1 MFKSYALAV
10 VAAVVSVP
18 AHANII
24 SGPATVIDGDT
35 IDMTGTRIRIV
46 GIDAPESAQS
56 CTREGQPWACGTAA
70 SNALR
75 EIIADE
81 PLTCRALG
89 TDVYGRTLAT
99 CENRI
104 FDLGRE
110 MVRRGMALAS
120 EDAPEGYAGTTE
132 LARQMRWGLWAGE
145 FQHPA
150 DWRKA
155 NPRADQAARMAR
167 QDDVGAAPARR
178 RAATVSDRRYTN
190 AFGCAIKGNR
200 SRRGEWIYHL
210 PGQEYYEDTRP
221 EDLFCTE
228 REAQAAGYRRAKA

>member
-1 MFKSYALAV
+1 MLKMHALAV
-10 VAAVVSVP
+10 LAAMVSVP
-18 AHANII
+18 VQANILT
-24 SGPATVIDGDT
+24 GPATVIDGDT

-56 CTREGQPWACGTAA
+56 CTRDGQAWACGTEATA
-70 SNALR
+70 TLR
-75 EIIADE
+75 EIIASA
-81 PLTCRALG
+81 PITCTALG
-89 TDVYGRTLAT
+89 TDIYGRTLAT
-99 CENRI
+99 CETAV
-104 FDLGRE
+104 FDVGRE

-120 EDAPEGYAGTTE
+120 ADAPSGYDEATAI
-132 LARQMRWGLWAGE
+132 ARQLKYGIWVGE
-145 FQHPA
+145 FQQPA
-150 DWRKA
+150 EWRAA
-155 NPRADQAARMAR
+155 NPRSDQAARIAR

-178 RAATVSDRRYTN
+178 SAATISDRRYTN